1 MTRTKIALAAL
12 LFAATSSTAFAQ
24 GYDPNLANRYQG
36 LIQPYT
42 YGYSASGALGSVQ
55 PPAPALQSAPVRMHR
70 QRHGSVVR
78 TGTSMA

>member
-1 MTRTKIALAAL
+1 MTRTGLALATV

-42 YGYSASGALGSVQ
+42 YGYSATGALVTLQ
-55 PPAPALQSAPVRMHR
+55 PPAVALQSAPVRAHR
-70 QRHGSVVR
+70 QRYGRVVR
-78 TGTSMA
+78 TGASIA

>member
-24 GYDPNLANRYQG
+24 GYDPNLANRNQG

-42 YGYSASGALGSVQ
+42 YGYSASGALGNVQ

-70 QRHGSVVR
+70 QRQGSPVR
-78 TGTSMA
+78 TGR